1 MWWKVHFEQNFI
13 NDSNG
18 MLTEDSN
25 GMLTEDSN
33 GMLTEDLWDDINITF
48 YSYT

>member
-1 MWWKVHFEQNFI
+1 
-13 NDSNG
+13 

-25 GMLTEDSN
+25 GMLTGDSN

>member
-1 MWWKVHFEQNFI
+1 
-13 NDSNG
+13 

-25 GMLTEDSN
+25 GMLTEN
-33 GMLTEDLWDDINITF
+33 LWDDINITF

>member
-1 MWWKVHFEQNFI
+1 MLTE
-13 NDSNG
+13 DSNG

-33 GMLTEDLWDDINITF
+33 GMLTENLWDDINITF

>member
-1 MWWKVHFEQNFI
+1 MLTE
-13 NDSNG
+13 DSNG

>member
-1 MWWKVHFEQNFI
+1 
-13 NDSNG
+13 